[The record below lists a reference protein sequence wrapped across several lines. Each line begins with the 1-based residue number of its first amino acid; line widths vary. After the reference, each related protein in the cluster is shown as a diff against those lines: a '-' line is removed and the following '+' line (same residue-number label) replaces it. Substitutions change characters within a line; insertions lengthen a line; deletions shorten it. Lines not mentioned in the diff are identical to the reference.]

1 MEGIKFGSCIGT
13 DLGSLLENINSSN
26 NGKIEG
32 LLIGDSLGSTD
43 VTVLGSDK
51 GIKLGSTGDEALG
64 TILGDVD
71 RITLGIYVR
80 TELAL

>member
-1 MEGIKFGSCIGT
+1 M
-13 DLGSLLENINSSN
+13 
-26 NGKIEG
+26 
-32 LLIGDSLGSTD
+32 IGDSLGSTD

>member
-1 MEGIKFGSCIGT
+1 MEGTKFGSCIVT
-13 DLGSLLENINSSN
+13 ELGSLLENINSSN

-80 TELAL
+80 TELVL